1 MERMLAGTRAVRN
14 ELLKDVMPDYRYLEH
29 RGLSVPRKI
38 VRGMQEFNGS
48 KPEFVVGQERLTVV
62 LRREPE

>member
-1 MERMLAGTRAVRN
+1 
-14 ELLKDVMPDYRYLEH
+14 MPDYGYVEH
-29 RGLSVPRKI
+29 MGLGVPRKI